1 MSQGGDLRAF
11 TLALAETSMRSKR
24 AMPRG
29 GLKGH
34 ARRLAR
40 SSDPMPDLPADLV
53 ALLDGGCKPATVGE
67 GAARVVA
74 ELDARMALKL
84 AALSPK
90 SAA

>member
-11 TLALAETSMRSKR
+11 TLALAETATRSRK

-34 ARRLAR
+34 ARRLAK
-40 SSDPMPDLPADLV
+40 STQPMPDFPADLV
-53 ALLDGGCKPATVGE
+53 ALLDGRPKPTTVGE

-84 AALSPK
+84 EALDPRR
-90 SAA
+90 AV